1 MNVYI
6 SGKIGSDTITE
17 PIRRKFAKAQAF
29 LESLGCKVTNPVSS
43 EEQAIFRE
51 FDETLDKV
59 YTGKDS
65 YAHHLFYDISSLM
78 YCDAI
83 FMLSDY
89 KDSPGA
95 RAELAFAQAIGM
107 EVVYQDGL
115 FE

>member
-1 MNVYI
+1 
-6 SGKIGSDTITE
+6 
-17 PIRRKFAKAQAF
+17 
-29 LESLGCKVTNPVSS
+29 
-43 EEQAIFRE
+43 
-51 FDETLDKV
+51 
-59 YTGKDS
+59 
-65 YAHHLFYDISSLM
+65 M

>member
-1 MNVYI
+1 MNIYI

-17 PIRRKFAKAQAF
+17 PIRRKFSKAQDF
-29 LESLGCKVTNPVSS
+29 LESLGHKVTNPVSS